1 MTKEFEMFNQHQQ
14 DVRTRTDSL
23 AKAIFVLSG
32 GSLTVSIGI
41 FLKGEPLPLTHH
53 SLIALKYSW
62 WSLFASIVL
71 GVAMLTTIIV
81 RDYRFGERWRKVLD
95 NVSNIDISGVPRTL
109 EFFIIIFGVLAILS
123 FILGIFGL
131 AFVAAETV
139 SSGLHS

>member
-1 MTKEFEMFNQHQQ
+1 MTKNFELFNQHQQ

-41 FLKGEPLPLTHH
+41 FLKGEPLPLAHC

-62 WSLFASIVL
+62 WSLFASIAL

-95 NVSNIDISGVPRTL
+95 NVSNMDISGTPRTF

-131 AFVAAETV
+131 AFVATETV
-139 SSGLHS
+139 SSGLYS